1 MLSIAPPGA
10 RDDANTRG
18 LDLTTFAIGLS
29 NTLGAAE
36 DEIMNRVANTT
47 VSTAYQSTRPMGMYV
62 RADNVGQLQ
71 SAFAK
76 LASDILRFAK

>member
-1 MLSIAPPGA
+1 
-10 RDDANTRG
+10 
-18 LDLTTFAIGLS
+18 
-29 NTLGAAE
+29 
-36 DEIMNRVANTT
+36 MNRVANTT